1 MQEIVLLGSGQVAHH
16 LAIRLSAL
24 EGYRL
29 VAIYSRRQEHAE
41 RLARSIEAQE
51 GSSRPGPRGHDA
63 PLTTSDLSAL
73 PRSASY
79 YTYALSDSALE
90 SVWAAM
96 PETQGVWIHTAGSVS
111 LEAMARWH
119 RESGVLYPL
128 QTFSQ
133 TRNLDWSDIPI
144 YIEGAGEDTLE
155 AIRRLAL
162 ALSPKVY
169 QASTTDRGKLH
180 LAAVLACN
188 FTNHLV
194 ALAESYLAQEGFET
208 KSLMPLIRETM
219 LKLETLPA
227 IDAQTGPARRGDES
241 TIQRHLALLE
251 PQPELRALYQ
261 ALSQSITNLYSPQRD
276 KEG

>member
-41 RLARSIEAQE
+41 RLARVLGGQE
-51 GSSRPGPRGHDA
+51 TSYGHKPQGHGT
-63 PLTTSDLSAL
+63 PLITSDLSAL

-79 YTYALSDSALE
+79 YIYALSDSALE

-96 PETQGVWIHTAGSVS
+96 PETQGVWIHMAGSVS
-111 LEAMARWH
+111 LEAIERWH

-133 TRNLDWSDIPI
+133 ARELDWSDIPI
-144 YIEGAGEDTLE
+144 YIEGAGEGTLE

-169 QASTTDRGKLH
+169 QASTADRGKLH

-194 ALAESYLAQEGFET
+194 ALAESYLEQEGFEA

-227 IDAQTGPARRGDES
+227 MAAQTGPARRGDET

-251 PQPELRALYQ
+251 HQPELRGLYQ
-261 ALSQSITNLYSPQRD
+261 ALSQSITTLYSSPRD
-276 KEG
+276 EQE

>member
-1 MQEIVLLGSGQVAHH
+1 
-16 LAIRLSAL
+16 
-24 EGYRL
+24 
-29 VAIYSRRQEHAE
+29 
-41 RLARSIEAQE
+41 
-51 GSSRPGPRGHDA
+51 
-63 PLTTSDLSAL
+63 
-73 PRSASY
+73 
-79 YTYALSDSALE
+79 
-90 SVWAAM
+90 M

-261 ALSQSITNLYSPQRD
+261 ALSQSITNLYSPHRD
-276 KEG
+276 KKE